1 MPVIVPMLWHS
12 FGWFS
17 FPITVVTVALLTA
30 IVPDTDPVF
39 LDTTPPVI
47 HVLGT
52 VQDGGSPHIG
62 CDRIC
67 CRNLF
72 LRPAT
77 DRQVVSLGLI
87 DADNGKSFLFEAT
100 PDLPTQWH
108 HLQKLGGGKM
118 KWPDGIF
125 LTHAHMGHYS
135 GLMHL
140 GREALGSHG
149 VPVYAM
155 PRMMQFLQE
164 NGPWSQLVELQNIT
178 LMPLQNEQ
186 RVQASDALEII
197 PIEVPHRDEFSETV
211 GFRIVGP
218 SRSVLFIPDIN
229 KWDQWDRRLEDELR
243 QVDRAYLDAT
253 FYDVDEVGY
262 RDMAEIPHPFM
273 IETMDLLQDLTQKER
288 SKVHFIHMNH
298 TNPCL
303 EEASA
308 AYREVRERGFNI
320 ARLGDSFSL

>member
-1 MPVIVPMLWHS
+1 MLWHS
-12 FGWFS
+12 FYGLTCS
-17 FPITVVTVALLTA
+17 IALF
-30 IVPDTDPVF
+30 VF
-39 LDTTPPVI
+39 TLWTFDNSTSECSGFDTTSPVI

-87 DADNGKSFLFEAT
+87 DTDNGKSFLFEAT
-100 PDLPTQWH
+100 PDLPAQWH
-108 HLQKLGGGKM
+108 HLQKLAGGKM

-140 GREALGSHG
+140 GREALGSQG

-178 LMPLQNEQ
+178 LMPLQNGQ
-186 RVQASDALEII
+186 RVQASEALEII

-211 GFRIVGP
+211 GYRIVGP

-229 KWDQWDRRLEDELR
+229 KWDQWDRRLEDEVR

-273 IETMDLLQDLTQKER
+273 IETMDLLQDLPQKER

-303 EEASA
+303 DESSA

-320 ARLGDSFSL
+320 ARLGDSLSL